1 MKDCRGN
8 NRFELILTV
17 PWTDGGRGEDLG
29 LELHLANVGEGA
41 MLSVLVHIGYR
52 LTVLLLVVDERRTIR
67 PGPVASVALVRM
79 LPSVAPPVVY
89 QVVRPLQRYKK
100 FRSVMLSISVLY
112 LP

>member
-52 LTVLLLVVDERRTIR
+52 LTVLLLVVDEAAAVWPR
-67 PGPVASVALVRM
+67 PGALVTLVWM
-79 LPSVAPPVVY
+79 LPSVTPPVINKIV
-89 QVVRPLQRYKK
+89 
-100 FRSVMLSISVLY
+100 
-112 LP
+112 